1 MTPGR
6 ERILCIG
13 LVLLPAFWRSP
24 DVLAQVRPP
33 PVFPRGELAGVI
45 NHGPRTVKEIALTFD
60 ACSTPWRGKF
70 DAGVANVL
78 VETRTPATLFLGG
91 KWAGDVASDVR
102 ALASD
107 TLFEFGNHAYRHPH
121 LTRVKDDR
129 VRKELED
136 AQRIITGLTGKR
148 PVLFRAPYGELDAG
162 VVAAAGSL
170 GLTTIGYDLASGDP
184 DSLISREALV
194 RYVTSTARRGS
205 IIVMHINGRGWH
217 TAEALPE
224 IISRLRAKGY
234 VFVTVSRLLR
244 AERAVS
250 GTPRD

>member
-1 MTPGR
+1 MTPGQGR
-6 ERILCIG
+6 FLCIG
-13 LVLLPAFWRSP
+13 LVLLPSFYRPP
-24 DVLAQVRPP
+24 DLPAQVRPP
-33 PVFPRGELAGVI
+33 LVFPPGELAGVVS
-45 NHGPRTVKEIALTFD
+45 HGPRTVKEIALTFD

-78 VETRTPATLFLGG
+78 RETRTPATLFLGG

-107 TLFEFGNHAYRHPH
+107 SLFEFGNHAYRHPH
-121 LTRVKDDR
+121 LTRVPDDR

-136 AQRIITGLTGKR
+136 TQRIVTRITGKR

-162 VVAAAGSL
+162 VVAAAGRL
-170 GLTTIGYDLASGDP
+170 GLTTIEYDLASGDP

-244 AERAVS
+244 TEGDVP
-250 GTPRD
+250 GPPRD